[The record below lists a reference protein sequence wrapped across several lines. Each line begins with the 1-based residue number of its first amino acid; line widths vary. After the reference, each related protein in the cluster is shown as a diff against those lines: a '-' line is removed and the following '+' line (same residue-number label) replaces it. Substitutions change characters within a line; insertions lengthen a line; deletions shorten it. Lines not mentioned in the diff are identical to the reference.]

1 MTSPVRNQTHIRRIM
16 NDVQQLYRENP
27 TGIYITPQEDN
38 LSLVHALLI
47 GPKETPYENG
57 FFYFLLKYDISIY
70 TQLMVRIALITS
82 DVLY

>member
-16 NDVQQLYRENP
+16 SDVQQLYRENP

-38 LSLVHALLI
+38 LSVVHALLI

-57 FFYFLLKYDISIY
+57 FFYFLLKYGISTY
-70 TQLMVRIALITS
+70 TQLILRILLFTV
-82 DVLY
+82 DFLY